1 MKPGTS
7 ASCRFKDIET
17 RVDRRM
23 QNSHFRHLM
32 NPRWLAASLVVA
44 VTAMADPKL
53 RSISLDEC
61 VRLALEKNL
70 DLRIIRYEPRIQAL
84 ELGASFTDYYDPKFT
99 ARAGQT
105 FNESPGQNI
114 PGQPAFAPAK
124 TWNENYSSDL
134 AGNLPSGMH
143 YDILGTL
150 NRNSGNSPY
159 STYTPGSTVSITQPL
174 LKNFWI
180 DSPRLTMQLNKNVL
194 QNNEQDVV
202 NQALTSLTAIA
213 NAYYDLAAAR
223 ENVEVERKALELAE
237 QQYNENKIKV
247 QVGTLATLDE
257 KQAESQAATVRADL
271 ITAEATFSNAENTL
285 KRLITDDFASLSD
298 TLLDPAEKISANPV
312 LVDKISSWERGLK
325 QRPDVIQARLLLEKQ
340 KITIRFNR
348 NQLFPQ
354 LDLTGSYGVAGR
366 ATTFSDSLGQLGDRD
381 YPNFGIGAVFSY
393 PLSNRSA
400 RNRYKEA
407 KLLSEQYLLQYK
419 LLEQQVMAAIANN
432 IDTINA
438 DFKRVEATRAAT
450 KYAELAY
457 EGEKRKLENG
467 KSTSFI
473 VLQLQR
479 DLTTARS
486 TEIRALAD
494 YNKALFALY
503 QSEGSTLERLRIRF
517 SVR

>member
-1 MKPGTS
+1 
-7 ASCRFKDIET
+7 
-17 RVDRRM
+17 
-23 QNSHFRHLM
+23 M

-44 VTAMADPKL
+44 VTAMAEPQL

-61 VRLALEKNL
+61 VQMALEKNL

-84 ELGASFTDYYDPKFT
+84 ELGASFTDYYDPKFS
-99 ARAGQT
+99 ARAGQN
-105 FNESPGQNI
+105 FNESPGQSI
-114 PGQPAFAPAK
+114 PGAAPYPAARSW
-124 TWNENYSSDL
+124 TENYSADL
-134 AGNLPSGMH
+134 SGNLPTGMR
-143 YDILGTL
+143 YDILGSL
-150 NRNSGNSPY
+150 RRDSGSVANPTY
-159 STYTPGSTVSITQPL
+159 SPGSTVSITQPL

-180 DSPRLTMQLNKNVL
+180 DSPRLTMQVNKNVL
-194 QNNEQDVV
+194 QSNEQDVI
-202 NQALTSLTAIA
+202 NQALTTLTAIA

-223 ENVEVERKALELAE
+223 ENVEVERKALQLAE

-257 KQAESQAATVRADL
+257 KQAESQAATVKADL
-271 ITAEATFSNAENTL
+271 INAEATFSNAENTL

-298 TLLDPAEKISANPV
+298 TLLDPAEKIGATPV

-325 QRPDVIQARLLLEKQ
+325 QRPDVVQARLLLEKQ
-340 KITIRFNR
+340 KITVRFNR

-366 ATTFSDSLGQLGDRD
+366 ASTFSDSLGQLGDRD

-407 KLLSEQYLLQYK
+407 KLQAEQYLVQFK
-419 LLEQQVMAAIANN
+419 RLEQQVMAGIANN
-432 IDTINA
+432 IDVINA

-486 TEIRALAD
+486 NEIRALAD

-503 QSEGSTLERLRIRF
+503 QAEGSTLERLRIQF
-517 SVR
+517 SAR